1 MVFLD
6 FKSKNN
12 LVFRDCL
19 INYSFEIGRSKRNNY
34 TEKLCEENCSFKF
47 LTNLCVL
54 VLLVDT
60 QGERWDLLKVNVLFS
75 VNSRDL
81 LSSLEG
87 VSDEYVLNTSV
98 VRELPNHL
106 VAIKG

>member
-1 MVFLD
+1 MHPVKLVKNLPNMGINPGIVFLD

-54 VLLVDT
+54 VLLVDA
-60 QGERWDLLKVNVLFS
+60 QGES
-75 VNSRDL
+75 
-81 LSSLEG
+81 
-87 VSDEYVLNTSV
+87 
-98 VRELPNHL
+98 
-106 VAIKG
+106 